1 MAKSC
6 RKRTRFDIR
15 IYDECEFLG
24 RGQEMEIKREKIKLG
39 RRRGGIRRRKEYLR
53 KEESERRKKRMGGRE
68 DGIRVDSWG
77 EEGVIVCKVA
87 NGQFAVIGEKKR

>member
-24 RGQEMEIKREKIKLG
+24 RGQEMEIKREKIELE

-53 KEESERRKKRMGGRE
+53 KEKCRVRKEKDERMGSGKIRGEGR
-68 DGIRVDSWG
+68 G
-77 EEGVIVCKVA
+77 
-87 NGQFAVIGEKKR
+87 

>member
-15 IYDECEFLG
+15 IYDKCEFLG
-24 RGQEMEIKREKIKLG
+24 RGQEMEIKREKIELG

-53 KEESERRKKRMGGRE
+53 KEECRVRKEKDERMGSG
-68 DGIRVDSWG
+68 
-77 EEGVIVCKVA
+77 
-87 NGQFAVIGEKKR
+87 

>member
-24 RGQEMEIKREKIKLG
+24 RGQEIKREKIELG

-53 KEESERRKKRMGGRE
+53 KEECRVRKEKDERMGSG
-68 DGIRVDSWG
+68 
-77 EEGVIVCKVA
+77 
-87 NGQFAVIGEKKR
+87 

>member
-6 RKRTRFDIR
+6 RKKTRFDIR

-24 RGQEMEIKREKIKLG
+24 RWQEMEIKREKIKLG

-53 KEESERRKKRMGGRE
+53 KEECRVRKEKEEDGRE
-68 DGIRVDSWG
+68 GGWDQGRFVGRGGGDS
-77 EEGVIVCKVA
+77 V
-87 NGQFAVIGEKKR
+87 

>member
-24 RGQEMEIKREKIKLG
+24 RGQKMEIKREKIELE

-53 KEESERRKKRMGGRE
+53 KEECRVRKEKDERMGSGKIRGEGR
-68 DGIRVDSWG
+68 G
-77 EEGVIVCKVA
+77 
-87 NGQFAVIGEKKR
+87 